1 MTLYLVI
8 VCVVLVL
15 SVLVLIGY
23 RKNQESFDGQHEED
37 DISIHPD
44 LNLRNMLMNIRN
56 KTDTKDELDVNDYVK
71 KTAVEQSARAVAREY
86 CPVTPDF
93 DPTQYIKKTEIKD
106 KTCPN
111 VPDLK
116 DYVLKS
122 SIPPLQQCPS
132 CVCPKV
138 KVAGGLCKKCPDP
151 KMVCPPPQ
159 PCGYDECK
167 NVIKCGPNDKLIPP
181 CPKCPEVKPCAKDD
195 IKICPAIKLPSPDD
209 LKCPPPKP
217 CPVNGKD
224 CPKCTYMGVKQA
236 DNNQDVVELINGL
249 LNKADNKSRETLKYI
264 KSELNKLNFHDP
276 NKLQKTIDDNMD
288 DINGLKAQLAAAEA
302 QVNAASLASKGTDFN
317 SLNSKLNKLLEN
329 DAVETERNLRRNNG
343 EETDDD
349 EPAAAAAA
357 SAAVAGP
364 ASATTVRPHNAYAS
378 KCQSKP
384 LNVKKY
390 DSYRVVGGGIV

>member
-8 VCVVLVL
+8 VCIVLIL
-15 SVLVLIGY
+15 AVLVLIGY
-23 RKNQESFDGQHEED
+23 RKNQESFDGQHQED

-56 KTDTKDELDVNDYVK
+56 KNSKKPELDVNDYVK

-122 SIPPLQQCPS
+122 SIPPVQQCPS

-151 KMVCPPPQ
+151 KNVCPPPQ
-159 PCGYDECK
+159 PCGYEECK
-167 NVIKCGPNDKLIPP
+167 SVIKCGPNDKIIPP
-181 CPKCPEVKPCAKDD
+181 CPKCPEVKPCAKEAV
-195 IKICPAIKLPSPDD
+195 KICPAIKLPSPDD

-224 CPKCTYMGVKQA
+224 CPTCTYMGVKQA
-236 DNNQDVVELINGL
+236 PNNQDVIQLINGL
-249 LNKADNKSRETLKYI
+249 LNKGDNKSRDTLKYL
-264 KSELNKLNFHDP
+264 KDELNKLNFNDP
-276 NKLQKTIDDNMD
+276 NKLQETIDGKVDT
-288 DINGLKAQLAAAEA
+288 INELKEQLAAAEA
-302 QVNAASLASKGTDFN
+302 HVNAAAAAGKGADFN

-329 DAVETERNLRRNNG
+329 DAAEDDRNLRRNNG
-343 EETDDD
+343 DETDEEDVD
-349 EPAAAAAA
+349 
-357 SAAVAGP
+357 AVAV
-364 ASATTVRPHNAYAS
+364 ADADAVATTVRPYNAYAS

-384 LNVKKY
+384 LGVKKY
-390 DSYRVVGGGIV
+390 DAYRVVGGVMV